1 MSGSLKVK
9 MQLMKLLNVCSH
21 SYKIDLWKFIYL
33 FTGGGRGEWEGG
45 GGEWNFILPR
55 ILPLY
60 ADMHDYKMN
69 QKICFEPVLSWK
81 TN

>member
-1 MSGSLKVK
+1 MFVVIHI
-9 MQLMKLLNVCSH
+9 KLICGNL
-21 SYKIDLWKFIYL
+21 FIYL
-33 FTGGGRGEWEGG
+33 LGGGGGGGGEGG

-55 ILPLY
+55 SLPLY